1 MALQTINWTQIDT
14 ANVPAGATVDL
25 GSNATPLDAVYANN
39 IYLSGTSLTD

>member
-25 GSNATPLDAVYANN
+25 GSN
-39 IYLSGTSLTD
+39 STSLNAAGMCSRMEIMNVK